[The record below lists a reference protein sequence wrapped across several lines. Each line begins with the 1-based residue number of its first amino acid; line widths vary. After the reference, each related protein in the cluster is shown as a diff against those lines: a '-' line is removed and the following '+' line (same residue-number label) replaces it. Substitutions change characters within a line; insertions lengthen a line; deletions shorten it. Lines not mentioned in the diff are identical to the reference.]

1 MVRTEALKEAQKRY
15 RAKNHEREKKQN
27 RERMRLVNQEASI
40 LASIKRLYKGAL
52 F

>member
-15 RAKNHEREKKQN
+15 RAKNHEREKIQN
-27 RERMRLVNQEASI
+27 RERMRIVNKETSI
-40 LASIKRLYKGAL
+40 LTSIKRLYKDAL